1 MGGRALQ
8 TEWAFKGGGL
18 GGHDALLDRYLDEE
32 FNSPTRSTIPLLEY
46 WRSPEQRIR
55 ELNSALGLPVPPRV
69 QLNFEHTVCPPRG
82 LGKPSHTDL
91 MAISLPELAI
101 AIEAKWTEPRY
112 QIVGKWLRDSA
123 NRKEVLRGWC
133 ELLEQRGANPILEGD
148 LRGLPYQMVHR
159 AASACHVKDASSCWL
174 VYLVFEPTARKRS
187 EYLADLTH
195 LRDVLGSR
203 SSLGI
208 ALAECSIEQSR
219 SLIELRRRWD
229 NCEHHLHVPVLQRL
243 KRGGLLRAQLEQ
255 VHCLTA

>member
-1 MGGRALQ
+1 
-8 TEWAFKGGGL
+8 
-18 GGHDALLDRYLDEE
+18 
-32 FNSPTRSTIPLLEY
+32 
-46 WRSPEQRIR
+46 
-55 ELNSALGLPVPPRV
+55 
-69 QLNFEHTVCPPRG
+69 
-82 LGKPSHTDL
+82 

-229 NCEHHLHVPVLQRL
+229 NCEHHLHVPVLQRAEEGWSATRSTGTGALPDRL
-243 KRGGLLRAQLEQ
+243 KHDPTIRPAAWQVFCRTVLEAAGSRR
-255 VHCLTA
+255 LSANPDG